1 MAKPIEKLEFWKNRI
16 DTAVNE
22 HYSVYVVHEAGW
34 KAIYEKH
41 KEIISQHIPEGSK
54 VLDAGCGYGRMAV
67 LFSPENY
74 LGIDFSPDF
83 IEMAK
88 KKYPAYSF
96 EVQNLKELPY
106 KKDTFDWAIIVSIKK
121 MVRDNLGDKEWN
133 IMEKNLK
140 KVAKNVLVLEYESPD
155 VYEIL

>member
-1 MAKPIEKLEFWKNRI
+1 MAKPIDKLEFWKERI
-16 DTAVNE
+16 DTAVSE
-22 HYSVYVVHEAGW
+22 HYSVYVINEPGW
-34 KAIYEKH
+34 KHIFEKH
-41 KEIISQHIPEGSK
+41 KEIIENLIPKDAK
-54 VLDAGCGYGRMAV
+54 VLDAGCGYGRMSK

-83 IEMAK
+83 IEKAK
-88 KKYPAYSF
+88 SKYPEYSF

-106 KKDTFDWAIIVSIKK
+106 EDKEFDWAFVVSIKK
-121 MVRDNLGDKEWN
+121 MVMDNLGEKEWN